1 MIQKNS
7 NIFNLLSTIL
17 LELEQSAWNIS
28 ALEYLHNPK
37 SQSTNLKIMT
47 LTEKGQNFY
56 HFLLFDSRK
65 MVEDDLMDLYF
76 MGLETLASG

>member
-1 MIQKNS
+1 MMQKNS

-17 LELEQSAWNIS
+17 LELEQSACNIS
-28 ALEYLHNPK
+28 ALEYLYNPK
-37 SQSTNLKIMT
+37 SWSTNLKIMT
-47 LTEKGQNFY
+47 LTEKGKKFY

-65 MVEDDLMDLYF
+65 MVEDDLTDLYF